1 VPGGGRRARPA
12 GAQRRARGPRYRDRA
27 RGAAPREPR
36 RGGRPGGRRDPRSGR
51 RDGHRAG
58 GAAPPPPPPP
68 APQRERRPPA
78 RCPSASSSAAPRLP
92 KRSPPSPLT
101 SPSAR
106 ARRRLMLTESLALQ
120 PELVQEVRVVLE
132 ELLLVVAVDLM
143 IDVLGPDAELV
154 GRTDEHHLAP
164 DARVLAQCGRDQHA
178 PLRVELHVLGG
189 ADVVGFEGRQ
199 LAVEALLGGDLLL
212 EPLPPREGV
221 DVEARTSAAS
231 ELGDHEALVLEP
243 GEHLPEAGRDGDP
256 PLVVHQVLMGTAE
269 HSVPYDASLPYHPK
283 APIRHLPPRPTTIPH
298 RGIGLYA
305 TSGDAVKR
313 KF

>member
-1 VPGGGRRARPA
+1 MRIAWKLRVAGWSPGRPRPRTPPITRASSPVVRRGRARAMARASARAGGRGDGERA
-12 GAQRRARGPRYRDRA
+12 G
-27 RGAAPREPR
+27 GAAPRER
-36 RGGRPGGRRDPRSGR
+36 RPGGPPRGRRDPRSRR
-51 RDGHRAG
+51 RDRHPAG
-58 GAAPPPPPPP
+58 GAATPPPPPP
-68 APQRERRPPA
+68 APECDQRPPA
-78 RCPSASSSAAPRLP
+78 RCPSASSLAAPRLP

-101 SPSAR
+101 STSAR

-143 IDVLGPDAELV
+143 IDVLGPDAEFV
-154 GRTDEHHLAP
+154 GRTDEHHLSP

-199 LAVEALLGGDLLL
+199 LAVEAILGVDLLL

-221 DVEARTSAAS
+221 HVEARTSAAS

-243 GEHLPEAGRDGDP
+243 GEHLSEAGRDGDP

-269 HSVPYDASLPYHPK
+269 HSVPYSASLPYHP
-283 APIRHLPPRPTTIPH
+283 
-298 RGIGLYA
+298 
-305 TSGDAVKR
+305 
-313 KF
+313 